1 MSQARVV
8 NKWLVTVAVMLPT
21 IMEIVDTSVANVALP
36 HMQGSLNVSTDEV
49 TWVLTSYLVANAI
62 VLPMTGWLSRMFG
75 RKRFLITCIVIFTL
89 ASLLCGAAPNLGALI
104 FFRIIQG
111 AAGGALIPNSQA
123 ILMETFPREEQGM
136 AMAIFGIGAMFGP
149 IIGPALGG
157 YVTDQLNWRWIFYI
171 NFPIGVIAVI
181 LAAAYLV
188 DPEYL
193 KNRQKVRI
201 DYWGLAL
208 LVLGFGSLQVVL
220 DKGHQ
225 EDWFNSAFII
235 SFSIVACISLVLLVF
250 VELHHKNPIVNLR
263 LFRIVPYAAGNF
275 LMFVFGFCLYSSI
288 MLIPLLLQ
296 TLMGYDATL
305 AGMVLA
311 PGGIVTLFT
320 MPFVGA
326 ALARG
331 IEGRRIIF
339 CGLSIGAIAMFIM
352 QGFTLEASYWDFV
365 WPRMILGLGLGMIFV
380 PLSTTTLAA
389 IPRPEMGNATG
400 MYNLLRN
407 IGGSVG
413 IAMSATL
420 VARFSQHYESSLV
433 AHVQPTNPLFQHKL
447 TTLTQTVM
455 ARGVP
460 PSEAEQT
467 ALALIYQM
475 VKRQAGMLSYN
486 HMFWIIGIAFL
497 AVIPCLLFLRTTKG
511 EATAVPLPEKAPA
524 PRPSGIDL

>member
-1 MSQARVV
+1 MSQGKVV
-8 NKWLVTVAVMLPT
+8 NKWLITITVMLPT

-36 HMQGSLNVSTDEV
+36 HMQGSLNVSTDEI

-75 RKRFLITCIVIFTL
+75 RKRFLITCIVFFTL
-89 ASLLCGAAPNLGALI
+89 ASFLCGAAPNLGALI
-104 FFRIIQG
+104 FFRILQG
-111 AAGGALIPNSQA
+111 AAGGALVPNSQA
-123 ILMETFPREEQGM
+123 ILMETFPPKEQGM

-171 NFPIGVIAVI
+171 NIPIGVIAVI
-181 LAAAYLV
+181 MAAAYLV

-193 KNRQKVRI
+193 RNRQKVSI

-208 LVLGFGSLQVVL
+208 LVLGFGSLQIVL

-225 EDWFNSAFII
+225 EDWFDSAFIVA
-235 SFSIVACISLVLLVF
+235 FTIVAVISLVLLVV
-250 VELHHKNPIVNLR
+250 VELRHKQPIVNLR
-263 LFRIVPYAAGNF
+263 LFRIVSYSAGNF
-275 LMFVFGFCLYSSI
+275 LMFVFGFCLYSAI

-311 PGGIVTLFT
+311 PGGIITLCT

-326 ALARG
+326 ALSRG
-331 IEGRRIIF
+331 VEGRRIVF
-339 CGLSIGAIAMFIM
+339 CGLCIGATAMFIM

-365 WPRMILGLGLGMIFV
+365 WPRMVLGLGLGMIFV
-380 PLSTTTLAA
+380 PLTTTTLAA
-389 IPRPEMGNATG
+389 IPKPEMGNATG

-413 IAMSATL
+413 IAVSATL
-420 VARFSQHYESSLV
+420 VARFSKLYENTLV
-433 AHVQPTNPLFQHKL
+433 AHVQPTNPLFQKKL
-447 TTLTQTVM
+447 EVLSQAVV

-467 ALALIYQM
+467 ALAMIYNM
-475 VKRQAGMLSYN
+475 VSRQAGILAFN
-486 HMFWIIGIAFL
+486 HTFWILGIAFL
-497 AVIPCLLFLRTTKG
+497 LVIPCLLLLRTTRG
-511 EATAVPLPEKAPA
+511 GPPAAPH
-524 PRPSGIDL
+524 